1 MRETCARVL
10 AAALMTGVIAG
21 VVAMSA
27 IVGSPS
33 EDGLPVAAPPPS
45 VERSVHAVGLPAPR
59 PHRTSVRRPVRAHP
73 PSTPARPAGVARR
86 LVIVHTRSAPSAHRR
101 LASTKPKPKARPAA
115 PAAPVPEPVAE
126 TQAPATTLAAAEAE
140 TGDDHGN
147 GNAYGH
153 DKDKD
158 HGQGHEKHAE

>member
-21 VVAMSA
+21 VVAMSVL
-27 IVGSPS
+27 VGTPS
-33 EDGLPVAAPPPS
+33 EDGRPVAARPS
-45 VERSVHAVGLPAPR
+45 LLERSVHAVGLPAPR

-73 PSTPARPAGVARR
+73 PSTPARPAVVARR
-86 LVIVHTRSAPSAHRR
+86 LVIVHTRSAPSARRR
-101 LASTKPKPKARPAA
+101 LASTKPKAQPAA

-126 TQAPATTLAAAEAE
+126 TQAAAAPPAADQAE

-158 HGQGHEKHAE
+158 HGQGHEKHAD